1 MGLVRRPRRGVSR
14 LKETGDLLAVE
25 AIDRTGLAI
34 TSEGAFVRVL
44 CVTPPN
50 PLILSARERS
60 RIAVGYC
67 HLVSRLRAGQRVQ
80 FYVQS
85 RPVNLAEVVGDA
97 RREVSYTAG
106 EPPASLQ
113 DGACEPLALSRWR
126 LYAAME
132 ESLRLHAD
140 EQAAVQTSFY
150 VVCPHVPPKRTG
162 GARELLL
169 ELLPQGSRLPRAPL
183 NRSLRAHR
191 RAARES
197 LAFTESIRSELEAL
211 GIASRPING
220 EEFVDLLWSRFNP
233 TQAEGPLR
241 TPPRATEILGE
252 LDGAID
258 AEQAREAARR
268 LRSAIAQSPMDFE
281 RSPHHVEIDRD
292 VEQTIWVA
300 TTADHT
306 QMGWLMGAMMT
317 REPFSLSVH
326 VRALDRRRER
336 MKLKLRYRRVF
347 TVNRGA
353 EARGR
358 VPDFERLAQ
367 EEESAHLLREMAGHD
382 RAGLFET
389 SIYLTLKGRGPEPD
403 LAALSEA
410 VDFCAEALSS
420 TSDVAVNRGAHHQR
434 RLWPSTLPLGRDT
447 VHYTRTYATRNV
459 GDCLPL
465 VGTGCGSPTGVPFA
479 FASPGRTL
487 ERLNPTDRGHD
498 NQTLLVAGKSGSGKT
513 LMVNTLISRCI
524 ALGIGPVFAIDRAG
538 HYSTLTR
545 LVHGARHLDI
555 GSEVSDWAINP
566 WDTPDQAAVPREK
579 VAYLVAL
586 HATMMG
592 EEGLTVLERSQLATA
607 IRQVYAQAHERGQD
621 ARESMLRTE
630 FLARAAQETD
640 AGAVDVAAALRNLA
654 ERLGE
659 FCDQGAYSYLLDRE
673 TNIPQDS
680 PLVVFDTE
688 HCPEAILGPVM
699 LAIVEYVTRQV
710 KRHHTEHSH
719 LVGGPDVSRLL
730 LVCVLLIDEAWH
742 KVASPEAGV
751 YLADLARRARH
762 LGLWLIV
769 ISQALSDLNTKHGLP
784 LLVNHAMAALLK
796 QKNADELTFGREA
809 FGLSEEEASIIAGLE
824 TVKGRYAEL
833 FFINGARGKG
843 RVRFPVGPVEYWA
856 FTNEPFKDLPARN
869 AMIAKHQGDVWAA
882 ICELAK
888 GGVPVGTDD

>member
-1 MGLVRRPRRGVSR
+1 MGLLSRRRHGAAR
-14 LKETGDLLAVE
+14 LKQAGELLAVE

-34 TSEGAFVRVL
+34 TSEGAFVRALHVSA
-44 CVTPPN
+44 PN
-50 PLILSARERS
+50 PLILSEAERS
-60 RIAVGYC
+60 RIAQGYC
-67 HLVSRLRAGQRVQ
+67 HLVSRLRAGQSVQ

-85 RPVNLAEVVGDA
+85 RPVNLAEVLADA

-106 EPPASLQ
+106 EPPASLE
-113 DGACEPLALSRWR
+113 DGACDPLSLSRWR

-150 VVCPHVPPKRTG
+150 VVCPYVPIKRSVV
-162 GARELLL
+162 RELLR
-169 ELLPQGSRLPRAPL
+169 ELMPLRGRLARAPL
-183 NRSLRAHR
+183 NRGVRAHR

-197 LAFTESIRSELEAL
+197 LAFTESIRSELDAL
-211 GIASRPING
+211 GVASRVING

-233 TQAEGPLR
+233 TQADGSLR

-252 LDGAID
+252 LDGEID
-258 AEQAREAARR
+258 AKQAREAARR
-268 LRSAIAQSPMDFE
+268 LRGAIAQSPMDFE
-281 RSPHHVEIDRD
+281 SSPHHVEIDRD

-317 REPFSLSVH
+317 REPFTLSVH

-336 MKLKLRYRRVF
+336 TKLKLRYRRVF

-367 EEESAHLLREMAGHD
+367 EEESSRLLREMAGHD
-382 RAGLFET
+382 RAALFDT
-389 SIYLTLKGRGPEPD
+389 SIYLTLRSRGPEPD
-403 LAALSEA
+403 LAALGEA
-410 VDFCAEALSS
+410 VDFCTEALSS
-420 TSDVAVNRGAHHQR
+420 TSDVAVNRGAHHQH
-434 RLWPSTLPLGRDT
+434 RLWPSTLPLGRDA
-447 VHYTRTYATRNV
+447 VNYSRTYATQNV
-459 GDCLPL
+459 GDCVPL

-513 LMVNTLISRCI
+513 LMVNTLIARCI
-524 ALGIGPVFAIDRAG
+524 ALGVGPVFAIDRAG
-538 HYSTLTR
+538 HYATLTR

-555 GSEVSDWAINP
+555 GSDSSQWAINP
-566 WDTPDQAAVPREK
+566 WDTPDQATVPREK

-592 EEGLTVLERSQLATA
+592 EEGLTVLERSQLGTA
-607 IRQVYAQAHERGQD
+607 IRQVYAQAHERGVN

-630 FLARAAQETD
+630 LLARAVQETQE
-640 AGAVDVAAALRNLA
+640 GASDVGAALRNLA

-659 FCDQGAYSYLLDRE
+659 FCDDGAYSYLLDQE
-673 TNIPQDS
+673 TNIPGDS

-719 LVGGPDVSRLL
+719 LAGQPGVSRLL

-751 YLADLARRARH
+751 FLADLARRARH
-762 LGLWLIV
+762 LGLLLII

-784 LLVNHAMAALLK
+784 LLVNHAMTALFKLR
-796 QKNADELTFGREA
+796 NEGELTFGRERY
-809 FGLSEEEASIIAGLE
+809 GLSEEETSIVATLE

-833 FFINGARGKG
+833 YFMNGARGKG
-843 RVRFPVGPVEYWA
+843 RVRFPVGPTEYWA
-856 FTNEPFKDLPARN
+856 FTNEPFKDVPARN
-869 AMIAKHQGDVWAA
+869 AMIAEHDDDVWAA
-882 ICELAK
+882 IRELAK
-888 GGVPVGTDD
+888 SGIPVEMDE